1 MMTNTICEVDDGS
14 FEHEVLECERPV
26 LVEFGDAQ
34 SDADGDFDTLL
45 TDLADRYES
54 RAKIARIDLDANW
67 QSACNLGVTHVPT
80 VLVFQHGRVV
90 DRFVGQRPR
99 DTYCVAID
107 ETLSP
112 NWVI

>member
-1 MMTNTICEVDDGS
+1 MTTTAIFEVDDGS
-14 FEHEVLECERPV
+14 FEHEVLECEQPV
-26 LVEFGDAQ
+26 LVEFGDDQ
-34 SDADGDFDTLL
+34 SDAEGRFGALL
-45 TDLADRYES
+45 TDLADRYEA
-54 RAKIARIDLDANW
+54 RAKIARMDLDSNW
-67 QSACNLGVTHVPT
+67 QSACNLGVSHVPT